1 MSCQPSRQGLSHQQ
15 VSESGEKA
23 AERSW
28 PLISFSG
35 TASSAIGVDR
45 AGVCEVGSRTGMLQ
59 FWSPGPGS
67 NLGWGRCPPVL
78 GQHFFLPALQQ
89 EGAAPQPSG
98 AAWRTMPA
106 ELSLQ
111 SSAFYFMA
119 RLRLGDTVVFDPL
132 TRGDAEN
139 PFPSLCSRLP
149 SYRMEFSRK
158 ISRSL

>member
-1 MSCQPSRQGLSHQQ
+1 MGSVPPSAG
-15 VSESGEKA
+15 A
-23 AERSW
+23 A
-28 PLISFSG
+28 
-35 TASSAIGVDR
+35 
-45 AGVCEVGSRTGMLQ
+45 
-59 FWSPGPGS
+59 
-67 NLGWGRCPPVL
+67 
-78 GQHFFLPALQQ
+78 FFLPALQQ
-89 EGAAPQPSG
+89 EGAAPRPLG